1 MAVEHDYETLE
12 ITKKQEELRA
22 LGGLRQAGDPMID
35 LDEEDP
41 EQWDAFKDAHKF
53 EILNQ

>member
-1 MAVEHDYETLE
+1 
-12 ITKKQEELRA
+12 